1 MARPP
6 LSEKPG
12 MARPPLSETPLR
24 TENEPNKTVQAG
36 PEKEEDVAIEL
47 QAILTV
53 RAAVFLVVL
62 VLNPRPRGQRSTCDM
77 SNVMQHV
84 FHNSSQLMRKIIAK
98 PFVDI
103 AAV

>member
-1 MARPP
+1 MAASV
-6 LSEKPG
+6 LYVASSYFSIEK
-12 MARPPLSETPLR
+12 
-24 TENEPNKTVQAG
+24 
-36 PEKEEDVAIEL
+36 L

-77 SNVMQHV
+77 SNVMQHA
-84 FHNSSQLMRKIIAK
+84 FHNSSQLMRQIIAK